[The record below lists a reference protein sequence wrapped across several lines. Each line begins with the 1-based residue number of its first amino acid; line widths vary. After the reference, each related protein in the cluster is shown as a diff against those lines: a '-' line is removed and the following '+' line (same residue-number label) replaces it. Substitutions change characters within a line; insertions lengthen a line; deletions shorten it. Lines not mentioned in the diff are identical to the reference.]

1 MKLQKYNVPLVKV
14 TGSQRVG
21 LYGLKKEELPKV
33 WEDLGMRSA
42 SAYGKKTRSV
52 KSCVGKEFCRFG
64 TQYTTRLGIRLEKHS
79 NTLTHH
85 INLKWVYLVV
95 HVVALNQELKIS
107 VLSQ

>member
-85 INLKWVYLVV
+85 INLKWC
-95 HVVALNQELKIS
+95 IW
-107 VLSQ
+107 LST